1 MSDLEII
8 AVIVNILGVWLT
20 ARRIRWC
27 WPVSVLAVLLYA
39 WIFYQAKLYSDTLLQ
54 GIFALLQGYGW
65 WRWSQGGLTNGK
77 VRVARL
83 PLREGLL
90 GLLFGALG
98 AVLLGAL
105 MYSFTDAAVPWLD
118 ALLTAFSLVASVWA
132 ARKYVFSWWLW
143 IVLDCLYVGLFLFK
157 DLRLTAALYAGFVL
171 LAVYGLR
178 AWQQDLA
185 HQEQQPATDT
195 DAFADGSTAGDPIR

>member
-8 AVIVNILGVWLT
+8 AVLLNILGVWLT

-65 WRWSQGGLTNGK
+65 WRWSQGGLTHGK

-105 MYSFTDAAVPWLD
+105 MHRFTDAAVPWFD

-132 ARKYVFSWWLW
+132 ARKYVVSWWLW

-185 HQEQQPATDT
+185 RQERQP
-195 DAFADGSTAGDPIR
+195 DADDNGFAAGSTAGEPIR